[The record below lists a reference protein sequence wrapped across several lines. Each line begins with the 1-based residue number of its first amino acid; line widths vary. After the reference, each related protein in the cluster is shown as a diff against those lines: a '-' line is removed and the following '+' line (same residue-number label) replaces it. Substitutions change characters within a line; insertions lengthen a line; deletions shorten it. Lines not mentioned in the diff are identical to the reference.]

1 MSALVAN
8 QLLTNDY
15 EFNACALEDEC
26 FISSELRKV
35 GNNWTFPIL
44 LWLTKLSLLRQV
56 QISTLKHKIIRE
68 LKEHVN
74 IIFKNKQSSQCV
86 QAVLFVNVLS

>member
-1 MSALVAN
+1 MSALVVN
-8 QLLTNDY
+8 QLLVNDY
-15 EFNACALEDEC
+15 EFYACTLEDEC

-35 GNNWTFPIL
+35 GKNWTIPIL
-44 LWLTKLSLLRQV
+44 FWLIKLSLLRQV
-56 QISTLKHKIIRE
+56 QFSSLKHQIIRE
-68 LKEHVN
+68 LKEHVS